1 LSHWI
6 EEDNMVS
13 PELLRRY
20 PFFAGLDYEHIVKL
34 ARVAD
39 EERVENGHWFFHE
52 CDELESIFLVMEG
65 AVAIVFEVPDQDVEQ
80 QVAGQLTGELKTKD
94 VTVSTVGTGDVF
106 GWSGLIPPN
115 TATASAKAITPCR
128 VLSFDSEELLQTFE
142 EDCRFGYV
150 MARKAAQ
157 VIRERLRDLRI
168 ESLAHLAE

>member
-1 LSHWI
+1 
-6 EEDNMVS
+6 MVS

-20 PFFAGLDYEHIVKL
+20 PFFAGLEYEHIVKL

-39 EERVENGHWFFHE
+39 EERVENGHCFFRE
-52 CDELESIFLVMEG
+52 CDELESVYLVMEG

-80 QVAGQLTGELKTKD
+80 QVSGQLTGELKTKD

-128 VLSFDSEELLQTFE
+128 VLSFDSKELLQTFE
-142 EDCRFGYV
+142 EDCRFGYI